1 MLSFLRRLLGLTPT
15 PNTSAGSVR
24 AVRRHTDSG
33 SQGRATT
40 DRYFSTMNAIQK
52 VARYALGAHFSRA
65 AEAPDVRSRLNVTGV
80 CSNEK
85 KAVL

>member
-52 VARYALGAHFSRA
+52 VARYALGAHLRRRSS
-65 AEAPDVRSRLNVTGV
+65 AEEGASASDGENG
-80 CSNEK
+80 
-85 KAVL
+85 